1 MSLITLDLAKKII
14 DGAEEEEEV
23 EAKRLSVQMVITIVD
38 RITLK

>member
-14 DGAEEEEEV
+14 DGAEEEEE